1 MRMIAIVML
10 AAGVLALVYG
20 GFSYTR
26 QTHEAKVGPV
36 EFSVSEN
43 KRVNVP
49 MWAGIA
55 LVVVGGGLLLAVLA
69 GLGFVWPRLLAWP
82 LATLSLWLGLA
93 LLARAA
99 RRASRR

>member
-1 MRMIAIVML
+1 MRVIAIVML
-10 AAGVLALVYG
+10 AAGILALAYG
-20 GFSYTR
+20 GFSYTK

-55 LVVVGGGLLLAVLA
+55 LAVVGGGLLLS
-69 GLGFVWPRLLAWP
+69 GKK
-82 LATLSLWLGLA
+82 
-93 LLARAA
+93 
-99 RRASRR
+99 

>member
-1 MRMIAIVML
+1 MRMMAIVIL

-20 GFSYTR
+20 GFSYTK

-49 MWAGIA
+49 IWAGVA
-55 LVVVGGGLLLAVLA
+55 LAVVGGGLLLS
-69 GLGFVWPRLLAWP
+69 GKK
-82 LATLSLWLGLA
+82 
-93 LLARAA
+93 
-99 RRASRR
+99 